1 MLARSGDTTDPC
13 PVPLSLTVTT
23 PFSRMPARSHFW
35 IRRIMRGSPIRSD
48 QPVLTDLIEEA
59 ADISIQYPVHLC
71 AADSDDERVQ
81 CIMWAA
87 ARSKTIREPEEIL
100 LIDRV

>member
-1 MLARSGDTTDPC
+1 MLARSGIPPTPAGPLVTNRHDSVFKDARPEPFLDQADHAWIADPM
-13 PVPLSLTVTT
+13 LHE
-23 PFSRMPARSHFW
+23 A
-35 IRRIMRGSPIRSD
+35 D
-48 QPVLTDLIEEA
+48 QPVLTDL
-59 ADISIQYPVHLC
+59 SIQYPVHLC
-71 AADSDDERVQ
+71 AADSDYERVQ